1 MDMFSLRQGVD
12 ILKLPG
18 TYLWRGFSGP
28 CYYWAWRPKKGEAVA
43 SWRTQKLSRNARP
56 PNGSR
61 IWGSPS
67 KKDNCDQLWPFFLF
81 GALEEFTTRSEMFGK
96 EDQTLIRP
104 WQAFQRDMALWNGKS
119 TISSTE
125 NQRMVSS
132 CLKSSKWPPSDLG
145 EPRFALSLCWVRLG
159 PQIFIDRG
167 LVTANPLPQKSHFP
181 ATIWGIAYFQPDPGV
196 SFCHEIASQ
205 MPRISQSYS
214 IILLPSGDL
223 HVAMERGALFMDDFP
238 MKTCG
243 FSMANGWWT
252 HRCCETNGPSSS
264 PSVGLSRCCAVWE
277 PLGLS
282 FRKTMVVYSSI
293 CDLGVQWDFIW
304 INDFALYVMG
314 ITWDMIEWGYNGNW

>member
-1 MDMFSLRQGVD
+1 
-12 ILKLPG
+12 
-18 TYLWRGFSGP
+18 
-28 CYYWAWRPKKGEAVA
+28 
-43 SWRTQKLSRNARP
+43 
-56 PNGSR
+56 
-61 IWGSPS
+61 
-67 KKDNCDQLWPFFLF
+67 
-81 GALEEFTTRSEMFGK
+81 MFGK

-238 MKTCG
+238 MKT
-243 FSMANGWWT
+243 MWI
-252 HRCCETNGPSSS
+252 CEANGPSSS
-264 PSVGLSRCCAVWE
+264 PRTGFVSVLCGMRTTGFVRH
-277 PLGLS
+277 
-282 FRKTMVVYSSI
+282 RKTMVVYSSI